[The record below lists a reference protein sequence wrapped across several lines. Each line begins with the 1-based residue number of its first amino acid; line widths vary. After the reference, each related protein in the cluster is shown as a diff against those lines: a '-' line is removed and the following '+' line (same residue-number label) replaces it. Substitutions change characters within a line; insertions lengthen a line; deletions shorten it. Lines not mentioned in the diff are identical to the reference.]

1 MKVLLYFES
10 IDKIKKSGIG
20 RAMRHQI
27 TALESNGVDYTI
39 DPKDSYDMVHINTL
53 WSSSKKLLKKCN
65 KEGIPAIVHGHSTY
79 EDFRDSFRL
88 WKLIKYWFYP
98 QLTYMYSHAGMIITP
113 TPYSEKLIKGYGLC
127 KKVVNL
133 SNGIDLNEYKKDEA
147 KVEAFKKHFNITN
160 EKIVIGIGFPFERKG
175 LQDFIEVARLNP
187 NIKFIWFGYLQKIL
201 TSHKILKAIKHKPDN
216 VIMPGYID
224 NSIIKGALQYAE
236 CLLFPS
242 YEETE
247 GIVVLEALASRC
259 PVLVRDIGVYDPWL
273 TDGVNCLKAKNNA
286 EFNAKLHLIM
296 ESDNYEMKENGYK
309 VVEERTLDKIG
320 AKLKQIYEA
329 FYKESKGDKQ

>member
-20 RAMRHQI
+20 RAMRHQM
-27 TALESNGVDYTI
+27 TALKSAGVDFTI

-53 WSSSKKLLKKCN
+53 WTGSKKLLKKCN
-65 KEGIPAIVHGHSTY
+65 KKGVPAIVHGHSTY

-88 WKLIKYWFYP
+88 WQVMKLWFYP
-98 QLTYMYSHAGMIITP
+98 QLTYMYKHAGMIITP

-127 KKVVNL
+127 DKVVNL
-133 SNGIDLNEYKKDEA
+133 SNGIDLKDYKEDKE

-160 EKIVIGIGFPFERKG
+160 QKVVIGIGFPFQRKG
-175 LQDFIEVARLNP
+175 LHDFVEIAKMNP
-187 NIKFIWFGYLQKIL
+187 DITFIWFGYLQKII
-201 TSHKILKAIKHKPDN
+201 TSHKMLKVMKHKPAN

-224 NSIIKGALQYAE
+224 NSIIKGAMQYAE

-247 GIVVLEALASRC
+247 GIVVLEALASHL
-259 PVLVRDIGVYDPWL
+259 PVLIRDIGVYDPWL
-273 TDGVNCLKAKNNA
+273 VDGKNCLKAKNNE
-286 EFNAKLHLIM
+286 EFNAKLHQIM
-296 ESDNYEMKENGYK
+296 NSDNSKMIEEGYK

-320 AKLKQIYEA
+320 ARLKEIYEE
-329 FYKESKGDKQ
+329 FYNETKK